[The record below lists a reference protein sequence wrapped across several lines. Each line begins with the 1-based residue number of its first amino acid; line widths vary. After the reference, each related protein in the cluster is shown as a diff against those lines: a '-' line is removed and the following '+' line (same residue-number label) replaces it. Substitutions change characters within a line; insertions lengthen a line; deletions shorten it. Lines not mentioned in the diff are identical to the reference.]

1 MAGTGEHGQRAPEV
15 AGDRFVRLRRQVLWG
30 CSWQTLRVLC
40 RFGWHGGQLH
50 FEAGR
55 GLAPTL
61 DELPQHGKLR
71 RRTVTVRSIQRPAQ
85 PRQCVEPIPASKAAR
100 TKRSRCNAVSSNK
113 P

>member
-1 MAGTGEHGQRAPEV
+1 
-15 AGDRFVRLRRQVLWG
+15 
-30 CSWQTLRVLC
+30 VLC

-50 FEAGR
+50 FEAGQ

-85 PRQCVEPIPASKAAR
+85 PRQCVQADTRFEGSPYQ
-100 TKRSRCNAVSSNK
+100 RSRCNAVSSNK
-113 P
+113 PPPVVCDRP

>member
-1 MAGTGEHGQRAPEV
+1 M
-15 AGDRFVRLRRQVLWG
+15 
-30 CSWQTLRVLC
+30 LC

-50 FEAGR
+50 FEAGQ

-85 PRQCVEPIPASKAAR
+85 PRQCVQADTRFEGSPYKAQPLQRGVIEQAVAAR
-100 TKRSRCNAVSSNK
+100 GARDR

>member
-1 MAGTGEHGQRAPEV
+1 
-15 AGDRFVRLRRQVLWG
+15 
-30 CSWQTLRVLC
+30 VLC

-50 FEAGR
+50 FEAGQ

-71 RRTVTVRSIQRPAQ
+71 RRTVTVRSIQRPRTAAPVRPGRYPPKAASLHFAQ
-85 PRQCVEPIPASKAAR
+85 PLQRGV
-100 TKRSRCNAVSSNK
+100 SNK